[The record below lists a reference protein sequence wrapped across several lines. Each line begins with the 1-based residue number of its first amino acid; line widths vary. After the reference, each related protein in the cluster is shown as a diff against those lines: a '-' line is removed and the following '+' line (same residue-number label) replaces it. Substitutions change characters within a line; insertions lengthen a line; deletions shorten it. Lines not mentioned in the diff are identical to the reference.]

1 MSWRFTFLS
10 TQEHMKNLILVL
22 ALVFSLSGE
31 AFASGAVPG
40 RVLAK
45 PSAKAKEAAVQQ
57 ALKAAGAKEIGRIP
71 QINVRIL
78 QVPAKAEAKV
88 IAALAKNPNFEFAE
102 PDYIAKVILT
112 PNDPLYSTHL
122 WHLPKVSAP
131 TAWDVTTGAGSVVVS
146 IVDSGV
152 DANHPDLKGRVMAG
166 YDFANGDSD
175 PSDDN
180 GHGTAVAGTAAATG
194 NNGVGVAGVA
204 WGVSILPVKVMGANG
219 SGSYSAVANGIN
231 YSADRGARVINLS
244 LGGTSSSRTLE
255 SAVNYAYSKGSLL
268 IAAAG
273 NNGNSTPVYP
283 AAYTNVVAVSA
294 LNKADTLPSWSN
306 YGSYVALSAPGESI
320 TTTWPGNSY
329 VTISGTSFSSPVVAG
344 AAALA
349 LSVNP
354 ALSNK
359 SATDLLLATADD
371 LGAPGYDIYFGA
383 GRVNAA
389 KVTSGAAPVAE
400 TADTTAPVTA
410 VTNPKDGA
418 SIAGL
423 RSVNVSVSSSDN
435 VAVTKAE
442 LYLNGR
448 RIASSTSGSFTY
460 KWNTSKLAKGAYQ
473 LQSKAFDAAGNT
485 ADSAIVTVYR

>member
-1 MSWRFTFLS
+1 
-10 TQEHMKNLILVL
+10 MKNLILAL
-22 ALVFSLSGE
+22 ALTLCLACE
-31 AFASGAVPG
+31 TFASGAVPE

-45 PSAKAKEAAVQQ
+45 PSDKASEAAVKQSL
-57 ALKAAGAKEIGRIP
+57 AAAGAKEIGRIP
-71 QINVRIL
+71 QINVRVL

-88 IAALAKNPNFEFAE
+88 IAALSRNPNFEFAE
-102 PDYIAKVILT
+102 PDYIANVILT
-112 PNDPLYSTHL
+112 PNDPLYLTYQ

-131 TAWDVTTGAGSVVVS
+131 TAWDVSTGAGSVTLAVV
-146 IVDSGV
+146 DTGV
-152 DANHPDLKGRVMAG
+152 DANHPDLQGRVLPG

-194 NNGVGVAGVA
+194 NNGFGVAGVA

-219 SGSYSAVANGIN
+219 SGSYSAIANGIN

-255 SAVNYAYSKGSLL
+255 SAVNYAYSKGSAL

-283 AAYTNVVAVSA
+283 AAYSNTVAVSA

-306 YGSYVALSAPGESI
+306 YGSYVAISAPGEGI

-329 VTISGTSFSSPVVAG
+329 VTVSGTSFSSPIVAG
-344 AAALA
+344 TAALA

-354 ALSNK
+354 LLSNK
-359 SATDLLLATADD
+359 NIRDLLVTTADD

-383 GRVNAA
+383 GRVNTA
-389 KVTSGAAPVAE
+389 KATSA
-400 TADTTAPVTA
+400 
-410 VTNPKDGA
+410 
-418 SIAGL
+418 
-423 RSVNVSVSSSDN
+423 
-435 VAVTKAE
+435 
-442 LYLNGR
+442 
-448 RIASSTSGSFTY
+448 ASSQQTTTPTTSPTKTKPTG
-460 KWNTSKLAKGAYQ
+460 KK
-473 LQSKAFDAAGNT
+473 
-485 ADSAIVTVYR
+485 